1 MKKMFVIFSRD
12 LKVNIREFLSLY
24 IIIVPLIFGIAINLI
39 APSVNDTTVNLAL
52 IEDENPEMEEYLE
65 DFAKVSLHEDEEA
78 LDERIAR
85 RDEVFAYVP
94 DGESYYILAQG
105 NETEQMI
112 DIVAFIL
119 ASYEDGAALSEST
132 AQIHEFGEVV
142 SPLKKLLVN
151 IMMMFSAVLG
161 GMLIAINIIEEKVD
175 KTIRAVNLSTISKT
189 GYIFGKSLIGAFI
202 PLYGSVSILLIT
214 GFSGINWLQMMMIV
228 LVSMIISILFGFI
241 QGINNSSVMDA
252 AGSVKMLFLPL
263 AGSVAVAELL
273 SDKWQW
279 VVYWS
284 PFYWT
289 YKGVDK
295 ILTYQAEWQ
304 EILMYSGIVVLISVV
319 VYILLM
325 PRIRKGLS

>member
-1 MKKMFVIFSRD
+1 MKRILVIFARD
-12 LKVNIREFLSLY
+12 LKVNIREFLTLY
-24 IIIVPLIFGIAINLI
+24 IILVPVIFGIAINLI

-52 IEDENPEMEEYLE
+52 IENENVEMQEYLE
-65 DFAKVSLHEDEEA
+65 DFAKVSLYEDEEA
-78 LDERIAR
+78 LEERVAR

-94 DGESYYILAQG
+94 DGDTYYILAQG
-105 NETEQMI
+105 NETEQMT

-119 ASYEDGAALSEST
+119 AAYEDGATLSNST
-132 AQIHEFGEVV
+132 AEIHEFGEVV
-142 SPLKKLLVN
+142 SPIKKLLVN
-151 IMMMFSAVLG
+151 IFMMFSAILG

-175 KTIRAVNLSTISKT
+175 KTIRAVHLTPISKT

-202 PLYGSVSILLIT
+202 PLYGSVCMLLIT
-214 GFSGINWLQMMMIV
+214 GFSDINWMQMMVIV
-228 LVSMIISILFGFI
+228 IVSMVISILFGFI

-289 YKGVDK
+289 YKGIEK
-295 ILTYQAEWQ
+295 ILTYQAEWK
-304 EILMYSGIVVLISVV
+304 EILMYSGIVVLISAVI
-319 VYILLM
+319 YILLM